1 MSKDA
6 FEGLKVKLFAN
17 LSDEA
22 KASYLFQC
30 GTDKLEKEAKEGLT
44 REQQLE
50 KALRTALGMLNAY
63 MTEQERANNMTLSYL
78 KQLYEKGPKA

>member
-6 FEGLKVKLFAN
+6 VEGLKVMLYAN

-30 GTDKLEKEAKEGLT
+30 GADKLEQEAKEGLT

-50 KALRTALGMLNAY
+50 NALRIALGMLGGY

-78 KQLYEKGPKA
+78 KQLHEKGPKA